1 MRKKYVSLLLAVS
14 LAASLSGCGK
24 KANSA
29 AGATIPTE
37 TTVVTEATT
46 AATEAP
52 TAATEETTQ
61 PETTQATEAT
71 VHVHKWGEWVTTKEP
86 TTTSKGINT
95 RTCSVCGETETQE
108 VAKLKPS
115 HVHRYQLEVKAP
127 TCVESGSTRH
137 YCSCGSVYW
146 TDRTEALGHK
156 WSAWKT
162 VKESTESSVGTKER
176 TCSVCKQT
184 ETDTIPMLN
193 HKHTYTT
200 QVVAA
205 TCTTDGYTLHR
216 CACGDSYKDNA
227 VKAKGHTWGGWV
239 TTKEPTETTTGIN
252 TRTCSVCKQTESQ
265 TIDKL
270 EHTHKYTDQV
280 VAATCTTGGYT
291 EHTCSC
297 GASYKDN
304 QTSATG
310 HTWGEWV
317 TTKQPTES
325 ENGVKTRTCSVC
337 KQTETASID
346 KIQHEHNTT
355 LTDSKAA
362 TCTENGYEVWSCA
375 CGYEA
380 RRIIPAGHKWE
391 HHHEDAQGH
400 YTPVMITCHCGWSC
414 SADIDYGAAF
424 QEHLNSLPVEERYE
438 GHSYYST
445 GGDFVVDVPAKD
457 WDVCT
462 VCGATK

>member
-1 MRKKYVSLLLAVS
+1 MKRMLCVVMALLVMSTLF
-14 LAASLSGCGK
+14 GCKK
-24 KANSA
+24 KAEVCAEVSTA
-29 AGATIPTE
+29 AETTTVTE
-37 TTVVTEATT
+37 TTT

-52 TAATEETTQ
+52 TAATEGTTQ

-71 VHVHKWGEWVTTKEP
+71 VHVHQWGEWVTTKEP

-95 RTCSVCGETETQE
+95 RTCSGCGKMETQD

-115 HVHRYQLEVKAP
+115 HVHRYKLEVKVP

-156 WSAWKT
+156 WSAWTT
-162 VKESTESSVGTKER
+162 VKEATESSVGTKER

-184 ETDTIPMLN
+184 ETGTIPMLN
-193 HKHTYTT
+193 HQHTYTT

-216 CACGDSYKDNA
+216 CACGDSYKDNT

-239 TTKEPTETTTGIN
+239 TTKEPTETTTGVN
-252 TRTCSVCKQTESQ
+252 TRTCSVCKRTETQ
-265 TIDKL
+265 VIDKVQ
-270 EHTHKYTDQV
+270 HAHKYTDQV
-280 VAATCTTGGYT
+280 VAPTCTTGGYT
-291 EHTCSC
+291 QHTCAC
-297 GASYKDN
+297 GATYTDN
-304 QTSATG
+304 QTAAAG
-310 HTWGEWV
+310 HQWGSWV

-325 ENGVKTRTCSVC
+325 ENGENTRTCSVC
-337 KQTETASID
+337 KQTETTYTD
-346 KIQHEHNTT
+346 KIQHEHYLVVTER
-355 LTDSKAA
+355 KEP
-362 TCTENGYEVWSCA
+362 TCTEDGYEISECA
-375 CGYEA
+375 CGNLA
-380 RRIIPAGHKWE
+380 RRSVLPAGHKWE

-400 YTPVMITCHCGWSC
+400 YTPATITCHCGWAC
-414 SADIDYGAAF
+414 SADIDYVAAF
-424 QEHLNSLPVEERYE
+424 AEHVNSVPEEEKYN
-438 GHSYYST
+438 HSYYPT

>member
-1 MRKKYVSLLLAVS
+1 MKRMLCVVMALLVMSTLF
-14 LAASLSGCGK
+14 GCKK
-24 KANSA
+24 KAEVCAEVSTA
-29 AGATIPTE
+29 AETTTVTE
-37 TTVVTEATT
+37 TTT

-52 TAATEETTQ
+52 TAATEGTTQ

-71 VHVHKWGEWVTTKEP
+71 VHVHQWGEWVTTKEP

-95 RTCSVCGETETQE
+95 RTCSGCGKMETQD

-115 HVHRYQLEVKAP
+115 HVHRYKLEVKVP

-162 VKESTESSVGTKER
+162 VKEATESSVGTKER

-184 ETDTIPMLN
+184 ETGTIPMLN
-193 HKHTYTT
+193 HQHTYTT

-216 CACGDSYKDNA
+216 CACGDSYKDNT

-239 TTKEPTETTTGIN
+239 TTKEPTETTTGVN
-252 TRTCSVCKQTESQ
+252 TRTCSVCKRTETQ
-265 TIDKL
+265 VIDKVQ
-270 EHTHKYTDQV
+270 HAHKYTDQV
-280 VAATCTTGGYT
+280 VAPTCTTGGYT
-291 EHTCSC
+291 QHTCAC
-297 GASYKDN
+297 GATYTDN
-304 QTSATG
+304 QTAAAG
-310 HTWGEWV
+310 HQWGSWV

-325 ENGVKTRTCSVC
+325 ENGENTRTCSVC
-337 KQTETASID
+337 KQTETTYTD
-346 KIQHEHNTT
+346 KIQHEHYLVVTER
-355 LTDSKAA
+355 KEP
-362 TCTENGYEVWSCA
+362 TCTEDGYEISECA
-375 CGYEA
+375 CGNLA
-380 RRIIPAGHKWE
+380 RRSVLPAGHKWE

-400 YTPVMITCHCGWSC
+400 YTPATITCHCGWAC
-414 SADIDYGAAF
+414 SADIDYVAAF
-424 QEHLNSLPVEERYE
+424 AEHVNSVPEEEKYN
-438 GHSYYST
+438 HSYYPT